1 MLAGPKV
8 GERWEQVGSWTQGEK
23 RKRGAMGVES
33 TLAVIGTGG
42 SVKRSSVILTM
53 DQSDAGH
60 GVVGPY
66 A

>member
-23 RKRGAMGVES
+23 RGRGAMGVES

-42 SVKRSSVILTM
+42 PCGKGSNKSSTNAL
-53 DQSDAGH
+53 
-60 GVVGPY
+60 GVQPGQI
-66 A
+66 